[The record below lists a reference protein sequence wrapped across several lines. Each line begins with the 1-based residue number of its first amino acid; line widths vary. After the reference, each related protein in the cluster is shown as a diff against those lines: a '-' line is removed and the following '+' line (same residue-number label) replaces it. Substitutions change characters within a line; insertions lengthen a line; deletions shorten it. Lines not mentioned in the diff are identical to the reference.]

1 LSTLPEAPE
10 KTVPLISPFEVKQ
23 KADEFKSA
31 LVVIGLVLAVDEIL
45 TDGKFDLLGGIA
57 QGFIESLFG

>member
-1 LSTLPEAPE
+1 M
-10 KTVPLISPFEVKQ
+10 PLISPFEVKQ